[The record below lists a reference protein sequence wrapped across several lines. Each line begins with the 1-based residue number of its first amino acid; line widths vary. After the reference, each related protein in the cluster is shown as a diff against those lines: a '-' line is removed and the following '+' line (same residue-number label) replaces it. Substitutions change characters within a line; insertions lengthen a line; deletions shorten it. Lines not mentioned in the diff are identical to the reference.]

1 MLRSKIVPR
10 ETVLVKFKPT
20 INVYGYFLNDEKRRE
35 FGKIGTRNMVDEIQ
49 DALEGCDYRQIM
61 DMLIGSGPSF
71 DDFGDV
77 LNIAE
82 RITDVNDALA
92 YSELLPDLF
101 AELPLEV
108 REHYGKDYG
117 QFAADIIGGG
127 FANFIREKYVVDES
141 AESAADRSDANS
153 AGVQSTDGGP
163 GRIEQLQAEIDR
175 LRKSGSGVEKSVD
188 KGEQK

>member
-1 MLRSKIVPR
+1 MLRNRIVAH
-10 ETVLVKFKPT
+10 EVLPVEFKPT

-35 FGKIGTRNMVDEIQ
+35 FGKIGTRNICEEIQ

-71 DDFGDV
+71 DDFGDI

-101 AELPLEV
+101 AEMPLEV

-117 QFAADIIGGG
+117 KFAADIIGGG
-127 FANFIREKYVVDES
+127 FADFIREKYIVDES
-141 AESAADRSDANS
+141 VEGIADSVNTGVD
-153 AGVQSTDGGP
+153 GVQKSDNGDGGLEQD
-163 GRIEQLQAEIDR
+163 IER
-175 LRKSGSGVEKSVD
+175 LRREVADLKKLNERGEEK
-188 KGEQK
+188 

>member
-1 MLRSKIVPR
+1 MLRNRIAAR
-10 ETVLVKFKPT
+10 EVLSVEFKPT
-20 INVYGYFLNDEKRRE
+20 INAYGYFLNDEKRRE
-35 FGKIGTRNMVDEIQ
+35 FGKIGTRNICEEIQ

-77 LNIAE
+77 MNIAE

-101 AELPLEV
+101 AEMPLEV

-117 QFAADIIGGG
+117 KFAADIVGGG
-127 FANFIREKYVVDES
+127 FADFIREKYIVDES
-141 AESAADRSDANS
+141 AESTADGVGASHDSVQKSDN
-153 AGVQSTDGGP
+153 GDERFKQD
-163 GRIEQLQAEIDR
+163 IER
-175 LRKSGSGVEKSVD
+175 LRNEVAELKKLNGE
-188 KGEQK
+188 GEQK